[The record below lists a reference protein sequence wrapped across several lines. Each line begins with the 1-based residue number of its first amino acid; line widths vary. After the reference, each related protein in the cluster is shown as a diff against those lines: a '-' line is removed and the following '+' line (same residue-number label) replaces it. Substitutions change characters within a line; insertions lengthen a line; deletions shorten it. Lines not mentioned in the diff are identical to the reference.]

1 MIRTAKS
8 DRTSVPL
15 PGQPAAEQATNEPGN
30 AKTEIRATTI
40 GNAFKHRLNRLR
52 IQSANREFQAQ
63 DKPPRQILARLAFE
77 GAGGACGEFDGVFGA
92 GFFGV
97 LFEG

>member
-1 MIRTAKS
+1 MYSR
-8 DRTSVPL
+8 V
-15 PGQPAAEQATNEPGN
+15 
-30 AKTEIRATTI
+30 I
-40 GNAFKHRLNRLR
+40 GNWLPAELLR
-52 IQSANREFQAQ
+52 EIKAGRT
-63 DKPPRQILARLAFE
+63 PPAKGDLAFE